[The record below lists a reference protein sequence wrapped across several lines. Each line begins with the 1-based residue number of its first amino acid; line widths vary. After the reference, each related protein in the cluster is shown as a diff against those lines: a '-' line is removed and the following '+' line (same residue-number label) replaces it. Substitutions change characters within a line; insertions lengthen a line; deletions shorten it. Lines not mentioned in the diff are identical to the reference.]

1 MNKKQ
6 IGTLLVVVAILAVL
20 FYLQFREY
28 KHFPWQKLYED
39 TVAVFSE
46 RSGQI
51 KVITS
56 LMVVYAVYF
65 LRALRW
71 KILLRGLREVSVSSL
86 IPAQFVGFTGL
97 ALLGRPGEL
106 VRPYIIAKKHDV
118 SLASQLAIW
127 SVERVFDMGAFAV
140 IFTLSLLKLA
150 PELRHLAGKQL
161 SGVQHKS
168 YSLIALIVLAIVGII
183 LLQKFKT
190 NFAGMVENRFGPDGT
205 LYRLGKKMVTFAE
218 GLDTIRDTKEFL
230 QVAVISLLIWAMLG
244 FCYFAVMHAYEDPV
258 LANVSVRAV
267 PLVMAGS
274 MLGSIF
280 TVPGVGGGPQLGTLA
295 VMNQALGVDISAA
308 TSCSLVLWFVT
319 FSSVIP
325 VGLLLAHRERLS
337 LRKLET
343 EAEAQVEA

>member
-6 IGTLLVVVAILAVL
+6 ILTLLVVTAVLAIL
-20 FYLQFREY
+20 FYFQFREY
-28 KHFPWQKLYED
+28 KHFPWRRLFEE
-39 TVAVFSE
+39 TAAVFSV
-46 RSGQI
+46 RSSQI
-51 KVITS
+51 KVITA
-56 LMVVYAVYF
+56 LVLVFAVYF

-71 KILLRGLREVSVSSL
+71 KILLAGLKEVSVGSL
-86 IPAQFVGFTGL
+86 VPAQFVGFTGL

-106 VRPYIIAKKHDV
+106 VRPYLIAKRHDV

-127 SVERVFDMGAFAV
+127 SVERVFDMGAFAL
-140 IFTLSLLKLA
+140 IFTVSLLKLA

-168 YSLIALIVLAIVGII
+168 YSLIALIVLAIIGIV

-190 NFAGMVENRFGPDGT
+190 NFAGMVENRFAHDGAI
-205 LYRLGKKMVTFAE
+205 YRFGKKMVTFSE
-218 GLDTIRDTKEFL
+218 GLDTIKDAKEFL
-230 QVAVISLLIWAMLG
+230 QITSISLAIWVGLG
-244 FCYFAVMHAYEDPV
+244 FAYVEVLHAYSDPI
-258 LANVSVRAV
+258 LSNLSLRAV

-308 TSCSLVLWFVT
+308 TSASLILWFVT
-319 FSSVIP
+319 FACVIP
-325 VGLLLAHRERLS
+325 VGLFLAHRERIS
-337 LRKLET
+337 LRKVES
-343 EAEAQVEA
+343 EAEAEVEA

>member
-6 IGTLLVVVAILAVL
+6 IFTLIIVVAILAVL

-28 KHFPWQKLYED
+28 KHFPWHRLLEE
-39 TVAVFSE
+39 TIAVFSTPH
-46 RSGQI
+46 SQV
-51 KVITS
+51 KVLTALFFIY
-56 LMVVYAVYF
+56 LAYF

-71 KILLRGLREVSVSSL
+71 KILLSGLKEVSVSSL
-86 IPAQFVGFTGL
+86 LPAQFVGFTGL

-140 IFTLSLLKLA
+140 IFVVSLLKLA

-168 YSLIALIVLAIVGII
+168 YSLVALIMLAIIGIV
-183 LLQKFKT
+183 LLGKFRVK
-190 NFAGMVENRFGPDGT
+190 FAGMVDHRFAPNST
-205 LYRLGKKMVTFAE
+205 MHRIGKKMVTFAE
-218 GLDTIRDTKEFL
+218 GLDTIRSFGEFV
-230 QVAVISLLIWAMLG
+230 QVTVISIVIWLG
-244 FCYFAVMHAYEDPV
+244 LAAAYLEVLHAYSDPI
-258 LANVSVRAV
+258 LSNLSLRAV

-295 VMNQALGVDISAA
+295 VMNQALGVEISEA
-308 TSCSLVLWFVT
+308 TSCSLVLWFLT
-319 FSSVIP
+319 FATVIP
-325 VGLLLAHRERLS
+325 VGLYLAHRERLS
-337 LRKLET
+337 LRKLES
-343 EAEAQVEA
+343 EAEAEVEA

>member
-1 MNKKQ
+1 MTKKQ
-6 IGTLLVVVAILAVL
+6 IFTLVVVVAILAVL

-28 KHFPWQKLYED
+28 KHFPWARLLDE
-39 TVAVFSE
+39 TTAVFSE
-46 RSGQI
+46 PGGQV
-51 KVITS
+51 KVVTA
-56 LMVVYAVYF
+56 LALVWVVYF

-71 KILLRGLREVSVSSL
+71 KILLSGLKEVSTASL
-86 IPAQFVGFTGL
+86 VPAQFIGFTGL

-106 VRPYIIAKKHDV
+106 VRPYLIAKKHELT
-118 SLASQLAIW
+118 LASQLAIW

-150 PELRHLAGKQL
+150 PELHHLAGKKL
-161 SGVQHKS
+161 SQIQHQS
-168 YSLIALIVLAIVGII
+168 YSLIAVILLAIIGII
-183 LLQKFKT
+183 LLQRFRT
-190 NFAGMVENRFGPDGT
+190 NFAGMVENRFGPDGA

-218 GLDTIRDTKEFL
+218 GLDTIGSVKEFV
-230 QVAVISLLIWAMLG
+230 QVAALSLLIWGALG
-244 FCYFAVMHAYEDPV
+244 VAYLQVMHAYADAT
-258 LANVSVRAV
+258 LANISLRAV

-308 TSCSLVLWFVT
+308 TSCSLVLWLLT
-319 FSSVIP
+319 FASVIP

>member
-6 IGTLLVVVAILAVL
+6 IFTLIVVTAILAVL
-20 FYLQFREY
+20 FYFQFREY
-28 KHFPWQKLYED
+28 KHFPWRKLIED
-39 TVAVFSE
+39 TAAVFSE
-46 RSGQI
+46 PTRLI
-51 KVITS
+51 KVVTA
-56 LMVVYAVYF
+56 LALVYSVYF

-71 KILLRGLREVSVSSL
+71 KILLSGLREASVSSL
-86 IPAQFVGFTGL
+86 VPAQFVGFTGL

-127 SVERVFDMGAFAV
+127 SVERIFDMGAFAV
-140 IFTLSLLKLA
+140 IFTVSLLRLA
-150 PELRHLAGKQL
+150 PELHHLAGKQL

-168 YSLIALIVLAIVGII
+168 YSLIGVIVLAIIGII
-183 LLQKFKT
+183 LLQRFRT
-190 NFAGMVENRFGPDGT
+190 NFAHMVENRFSPDGV
-205 LYRLGKKMVTFAE
+205 LYRIGKKLVTFAE
-218 GLDTIRDTKEFL
+218 GLDTIRDTKEFF
-230 QVAVISLLIWAMLG
+230 QVSAISLLIWGALG
-244 FCYFAVMHAYEDPV
+244 FAYVQVLHAYSDPV
-258 LANVSVRAV
+258 LSTLSLRAV

-280 TVPGVGGGPQLGTLA
+280 AVPGVGGGPQLGTLA

-308 TSCSLVLWFVT
+308 TSCSLVLWLVT
-319 FSSVIP
+319 FASVIP
-325 VGLLLAHRERLS
+325 VGLFLAHRERLS